1 MSITRLGGQGG
12 LFINLVTVTGPA
24 SYAAGGFALTP
35 AAAGLT
41 SITAVVPVGSPD
53 GYVADY
59 DASTGKVL
67 AYGDAATAGLGPL
80 GETDATD
87 DLSGTTFTFLVFGK
101 G

>member
-24 SYAAGGFALTP
+24 SYATGGFDLTP

-41 SITAVVPVGSPD
+41 SITAAAPVGNPG
-53 GYVADY
+53 GYVPNY
-59 DASTGKVL
+59 VGSTGKVIV
-67 AYGDAATAGLGPL
+67 YGDGALEGLGAL
-80 GETDATD
+80 DQIGATT
-87 DLSGTTFTFLVFGK
+87 DLSAVTFTFLVFGK